1 MDVSDINTI
10 NTFLSGTAVAV
21 ISYGVT
27 VLHKGIKELNNK
39 VGAQNGRLGKM
50 ETWMTG
56 HEKIDDERHKQT
68 QEGIANL
75 WGKLDGE

>member
-1 MDVSDINTI
+1 MNLSVDLNTI
-10 NTFLSGTAVAV
+10 LSGV
-21 ISYGVT
+21 IIILTGYGV
-27 VLHKGIKELNNK
+27 KGLMALKEQ
-39 VGAQNGRLGKM
+39 VSQQNGRLGKM

-56 HEKIDDERHKQT
+56 HEKIDDERHKRT